1 MASVNKVIL
10 LGHLGRDPELRY
22 TPSGMAVC
30 NFTMA
35 TSSGG
40 GRDREQQ
47 TEWHR
52 IVVFDKQAEFCNQ
65 YLAKG
70 RQAYV
75 EGRIQTRQFDDKQ
88 TGQKR
93 TTTEIVA
100 SQVVFLGGAGGAG
113 GAPGGGAGGAGSRG
127 PARGG
132 QDYDQGGYSQ
142 APRGGGQGRGGYE
155 PPGGDEMPP
164 QSYPE
169 DDDIPF

>member
-75 EGRIQTRQFDDKQ
+75 EGRIQTRQYDDKQ

-93 TTTEIVA
+93 STTEIIA

-113 GAPGGGAGGAGSRG
+113 GAPGGGGGGGGRG
-127 PARGG
+127 PSRGG

-155 PPGGDEMPP
+155 PPGGDDLPP
-164 QSYPE
+164 QSFPE